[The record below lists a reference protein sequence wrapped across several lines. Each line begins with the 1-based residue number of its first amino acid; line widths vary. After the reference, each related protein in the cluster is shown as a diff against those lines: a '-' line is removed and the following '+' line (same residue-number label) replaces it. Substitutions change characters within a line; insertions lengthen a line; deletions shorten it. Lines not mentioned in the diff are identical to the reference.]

1 MQLFGSQCRR
11 FMSWLQNLE
20 SEEGMLTDVIQ
31 GWSCTEQDWTLLT
44 KSSTCKSYV
53 ENLRMTT
60 ISCIETLWFFVAL
73 EAFCTLCF
81 FFLHRT
87 SSFWSSH
94 SGTRWSG
101 IGHHPKLFANV
112 VTWLH
117 SIALVTRAFREAA
130 GFISTA
136 SKDGWET
143 WWCCWQSRKY
153 RWFVKGESVELDSCL
168 ANRNVPNSENIG
180 DFPLAFQY
188 LRLGGASGRA
198 FDANRWWKPVM
209 LLGCKRE
216 SKPGAFCV
224 QGRQQINNI
233 TEQYCICQ
241 GKAKKPQQWRS
252 DRITFSR
259 QKCQS

>member
-1 MQLFGSQCRR
+1 MQAFYVLASKLGVGRR
-11 FMSWLQNLE
+11 NVNRCHSRLE
-20 SEEGMLTDVIQ
+20 LHWARLNSPDKKQ
-31 GWSCTEQDWTLLT
+31 
-44 KSSTCKSYV
+44 Y
-53 ENLRMTT
+53 LRMTT

-101 IGHHPKLFANV
+101 IRHHPKLFANV

-136 SKDGWET
+136 SKDGGET

-188 LRLGGASGRA
+188 SVFEA
-198 FDANRWWKPVM
+198 
-209 LLGCKRE
+209 
-216 SKPGAFCV
+216 
-224 QGRQQINNI
+224 
-233 TEQYCICQ
+233 
-241 GKAKKPQQWRS
+241 WRS
-252 DRITFSR
+252 VRKSLR
-259 QKCQS
+259 R